1 MDGRWLGKLGH
12 LLNPFQKVLVSG
24 QRQGDIAGPQQPAT
38 LESVFIEDPFC
49 DEFEPH
55 VDMNAKLHS
64 RLSVKIREVLVVPK
78 PSEHP
83 PLNTAVLWRQGLV
96 RSRHPSVAG
105 GEDGE

>member
-1 MDGRWLGKLGH
+1 LRADGVVFFLGAIYPVDGRWLGKLGH

-55 VDMNAKLHS
+55 VDMNAKLLS
-64 RLSVKIREVLVVPK
+64 RLK
-78 PSEHP
+78 
-83 PLNTAVLWRQGLV
+83 N
-96 RSRHPSVAG
+96 
-105 GEDGE
+105 